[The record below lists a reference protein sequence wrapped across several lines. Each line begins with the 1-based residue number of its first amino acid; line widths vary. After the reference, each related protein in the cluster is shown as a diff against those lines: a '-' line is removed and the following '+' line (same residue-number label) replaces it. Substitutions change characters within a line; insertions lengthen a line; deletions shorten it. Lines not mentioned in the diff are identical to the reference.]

1 MFSEQQFA
9 ASSCRLKAFEERPS
23 TGTSPNLV
31 RIKNW
36 ELGTG
41 DGAVHHTVP
50 DRTEGEAMTGAIDGY
65 RMNRGS
71 GPLAWIFL
79 VLLTS
84 MAFMFSVLSLLG
96 VGNAVAAE
104 PDGPFPLEPVF
115 SFGPDGT
122 EATNFNKVSSVALDQ
137 QSKLVYVLEETESEA
152 TLLKFGAG
160 GEPVEFEGSNP
171 DIEGNRLKGLG
182 LSSFEFSFFNKVA
195 VDSASGV
202 IYVIQP
208 ESILAFESD
217 GEPAE
222 FTAGPGTGS
231 NEIPGLGVARSVAV
245 DSSGSIYVADSNSNT
260 INVFASTGQPLT
272 SFAVAN
278 PRLINVAPDG
288 TVYVIDVGFSTVRR
302 FTPSSFPVS
311 AGTTYSEDSMFA
323 KSTSGSFQ
331 LFGLSVDPSNGEVYL
346 LETGNG
352 TRWIMRYDAA
362 GTLIE
367 SLGAPGSSTE
377 SKAFGGNSGNIA
389 VWGEAQELVE
399 GGIIKLYLGDMG
411 VNKVPRVAGVGRKVV
426 KRPPE
431 ITKTFA
437 LDVTADSAKLR
448 AWIDPGNLET
458 TYRFEYGLEDCAVAV
473 TPCTS
478 VPLKGASAGEGGDP
492 IEVSQPIFG
501 LQPNTTYHYRVLAEN
516 SLGPAIAP
524 DESLTFTTQPLGIGY
539 ELIDSRAWEMVS
551 PPDKRGAQLK
561 GAKGGLI
568 RAASDGDGLAYN
580 SLGSI
585 DPDPDGNR
593 AFEYSA
599 ILARRGPGGW
609 ASRDIAL
616 PNQEVIPVGVSAEG
630 EYKLFNPDLSRAVVM
645 PRGATL
651 LSPQASERTAYLR
664 QEGDPATYTPLLSGK
679 EGFANVPPGTEFGG
693 SEDDT
698 HGVVKAIGATPDL
711 SHVALVSQLPVPLVA
726 GFPAPGAVSLY
737 LWSGGQLRPISV
749 LPAGE
754 GGSWDADPALGSN
767 STSVQNA
774 ISTDGSRVFW
784 GRMSVLGT
792 GALYVRDTVAEQ
804 TTRLD
809 VPQGGSGADGA
820 RPVFQGASADGT
832 VVFFK
837 DTRDLTAD
845 ASPAGYD
852 LYRCEIPAGSPA
864 AGCAGMT
871 NISAPLEGSGE
882 SAEVLGMASG
892 LSEDGTRIYFVARG
906 VLDEASNQYGDSAA
920 ADAVAENPN
929 LYLWEEGKGTRF
941 IASLD
946 EEDKGT
952 WGFRGTISGDV
963 EASKLSAAIS
973 PGGRYLS
980 FMSQRSLSG
989 QANLDAASGEPA
1001 QEVFRYDAEGDSLS
1015 CISCNP
1021 FGATPEAMVAPA
1033 EGSLVNPHGGYDGAR
1048 VAATLPAGYRN
1059 ESRISLY
1066 RPRATLDNGRVFFNS
1081 FDSLVPVDSN
1091 GEWDVYQWEPSGAG
1105 SCSASSGDGATVRSA
1120 GGCVSLL
1127 SSGTGEEEAAFLD
1140 ASESGEDVF
1149 FLTPARLSVT
1159 DKDRAL
1165 DVYDARVGGVE
1176 AKEQPQPE
1184 CKGEACRSAAA
1195 PPQPPTPGSAS
1206 FSGPVNPKPGKPK
1219 RCPKG
1224 KQKKRVKGKV
1234 RCVPNKQSKQS
1245 KQKGKASKNR
1255 GAVR

>member
-1 MFSEQQFA
+1 
-9 ASSCRLKAFEERPS
+9 
-23 TGTSPNLV
+23 
-31 RIKNW
+31 
-36 ELGTG
+36 
-41 DGAVHHTVP
+41 
-50 DRTEGEAMTGAIDGY
+50 MTGGIDGY
-65 RMNRGS
+65 RINRGS
-71 GPLAWIFL
+71 GLLAWFCL
-79 VLLTS
+79 ALLTS
-84 MAFMFSVLSLLG
+84 LAFSVFSLLG

-115 SFGPDGT
+115 SFGPDGS
-122 EATNFNKVSSVALDQ
+122 EATSFNKPSSVALDQ

-152 TLLKFGAG
+152 NLLKFGAG
-160 GEPVEFEGSNP
+160 GEPVDFEGANP
-171 DIEGNRLKGLG
+171 DIEGNRLKGLSLSNLG
-182 LSSFEFSFFNKVA
+182 LSIFTKVA

-202 IYVIQP
+202 IYVIQS

-222 FTAGPGTGS
+222 FTTGPGAGS
-231 NEIPGLGVARSVAV
+231 NEIPGLGVAQSVAV
-245 DSSGSIYVADSNSNT
+245 DSNGAIYVADSNGNT
-260 INVFASTGQPLT
+260 INVFAPTGQPLT
-272 SFAVAN
+272 SFAVAS
-278 PRLINVAPDG
+278 PQLMTVAADG
-288 TVYVIDVGFSTVRR
+288 TVFVIDSGFSAVRR
-302 FTPSSFPVS
+302 FTPNSFPVA
-311 AGTTYSEDSMFA
+311 AGTSYLEGSVFA
-323 KSTSGSFQ
+323 KRTAGNHI
-331 LFGLSVDPSNGEVYL
+331 LFGLSSDPNNGDVYL
-346 LETGNG
+346 LETTNA
-352 TRWIMRYDAA
+352 TAWIRRYDAA

-367 SLGAPGSSTE
+367 SLGAPDSPTE
-377 SKAFGGNSGNIA
+377 SRAFGGASGNIA
-389 VWGEAQELVE
+389 VWEEPQELVE
-399 GGIIKLYLGDMG
+399 GGVIKLYLSDRGAS
-411 VNKVPRVAGVGRKVV
+411 KVPRIAGVGRKVV
-426 KRPPE
+426 KTPPE

-458 TYRFEYGLEDCAVAV
+458 TYRFEYGLEDCAAAV

-492 IEVSQPIFG
+492 VEVSQPVFG
-501 LQPNTTYHYRVLAEN
+501 LQPSTTYHYRVLAEN
-516 SLGPAIAP
+516 PLGPAVTP
-524 DESLTFTTQPLGIGY
+524 PSQTFTTQPLSIGY

-609 ASRDIAL
+609 ASSDISL
-616 PNQEVIPVGVSAEG
+616 PNHEVIPVGLSAEG

-651 LSPQASERTAYLR
+651 LSPQASERTPYLR
-664 QEGDPATYTPLLSGK
+664 EEGDPPLYTPLLTGK
-679 EGFANVPPGTEFGG
+679 EGFANVPPGTKFGG
-693 SEDDT
+693 SEDNT
-698 HGVVKAIGATPDL
+698 HGVVKAIGATPGL

-726 GFPAPGAVSLY
+726 GFPAPGAVALY

-749 LPAGE
+749 LPTGE

-767 STSVQNA
+767 STTVQNA

-784 GRMSVLGT
+784 GRLSVLGT
-792 GALYVRDTVAEQ
+792 GALYVRDAVAEE

-809 VPQGGSGADGA
+809 VPQGGTGAGGA

-852 LYRCEIPAGSPA
+852 LYHCEIPPGSPA
-864 AGCAGMT
+864 AGCANLT
-871 NISAPLEGSGE
+871 NISAPLKESGK

-892 LSEDGTRIYFVARG
+892 LSEDGSRIYFVARG
-906 VLDEASNQYGDSAA
+906 ILDKALNENEHGDSA
-920 ADAVAENPN
+920 VAGSPN
-929 LYLWEEGKGTRF
+929 LYLWEEGEGTRF

-963 EASKLSAAIS
+963 EASKLSAAVS
-973 PGGRYLS
+973 PSGRHLA

-1081 FDSLVPVDSN
+1081 FDSLVPADSN

-1140 ASESGEDVF
+1140 ASESGEDAF

-1159 DKDRAL
+1159 DSDSAL
-1165 DVYDARVGGVE
+1165 DVYDARVDGVE
-1176 AKEQPQPE
+1176 VTVTPE
-1184 CKGEACRSAAA
+1184 VECEGGACHPAA
-1195 PPQPPTPGSAS
+1195 PPTEDPIPNSAS
-1206 FSGPVNPKPGKPK
+1206 FTGPGNAKPEKPK
-1219 RCPKG
+1219 RCAKG
-1224 KQKKRVKGKV
+1224 KRKVKVKGKV
-1234 RCVPNKQSKQS
+1234 RCVAKKQG
-1245 KQKGKASKNR
+1245 KQKEKAGKNR
-1255 GAVR
+1255 GAGR